1 LVVENINEQA
11 AVQEENK
18 KLFQELTKR
27 NEQYMMNLDK
37 ALIAANISE
46 EKRDAVYNEMLKSLI
61 KGQKSGQTAR
71 QLYGT
76 VTEYTNVL
84 LASPKEKDK
93 GRSEDWKIVLD
104 GGLLM
109 GAMFALITGL
119 SAFIGSGQGSEMGI
133 ITMILN
139 FIIGGFVILLISK
152 NVPDKNK
159 DKKIST
165 FRYILISTAGM
176 LGWMFV
182 MTVSMALIPSSINIL
197 MSAGVNI
204 AIGIAAFAAKIYF
217 KRKLDIHGGL
227 F

>member
-1 LVVENINEQA
+1 MVVENTNEQA
-11 AVQEENK
+11 TTQEENK
-18 KLFQELTKR
+18 ELFQQLTKR
-27 NEQYMMNLDK
+27 NEQYMMGLDK

-46 EKRDAVYNEMLKSLI
+46 EKRVTIYNEMLKNLI

-76 VTEYTNVL
+76 VTERTNVL
-84 LASPKEKDK
+84 LASPKGNET
-93 GRSEDWKIVLD
+93 GSSADWKIVLD

-119 SAFIGSGQGSEMGI
+119 SNFIGRGQGSEMGI

-152 NVPDKNK
+152 NMPEKNK
-159 DKKIST
+159 GKKGSIW
-165 FRYILISTAGM
+165 RYILISTTGM
-176 LGWMFV
+176 LGWMLV
-182 MTVSMALIPSSINIL
+182 MTGSMALLPSSINIL
-197 MSAGVNI
+197 MSPGVNI
-204 AIGIAAFAAKIYF
+204 AIGVTAFAAKFYF
-217 KRKLDIHGGL
+217 KRTLNIQGGL

>member
-1 LVVENINEQA
+1 MVVENTNEQV

-18 KLFQELTKR
+18 ELFKQLTKR
-27 NEQYMMNLDK
+27 NDQYMMSLDK

-46 EKRDAVYNEMLKSLI
+46 EKRVAIYNEMLKNLI

-76 VTEYTNVL
+76 VTERTSVL
-84 LASPKEKDK
+84 LASPKENET
-93 GRSEDWKIVLD
+93 GRSEDWKIMLD

-119 SAFIGSGQGSEMGI
+119 SGFIGKGQGSEMGI

-139 FIIGGFVILLISK
+139 FILGGFVILLISK
-152 NVPDKNK
+152 NMPDKNK
-159 DKKIST
+159 NKKGNT
-165 FRYILISTAGM
+165 LRYILVSTAGM

-182 MTVSMALIPSSINIL
+182 MTASMALLPSSINIL

-204 AIGIAAFAAKIYF
+204 AIGVTAFAAKMYF
-217 KRKLDIHGGL
+217 KRKLNIHGGL

>member
-1 LVVENINEQA
+1 MVVENINEQA

>member
-1 LVVENINEQA
+1 MVVENINEQA
-11 AVQEENK
+11 ATKEENK
-18 KLFQELTKR
+18 ELFQQLTKR
-27 NEQYMMNLDK
+27 NDQYMMSLDK

-46 EKRDAVYNEMLKSLI
+46 EKRVAIYNEMLKNLI

-76 VTEYTNVL
+76 VTERTNVL
-84 LASPKEKDK
+84 LASPKDTDT
-93 GRSEDWKIVLD
+93 GRSEDWKIMLD

-119 SAFIGSGQGSEMGI
+119 SSFIGKGQGSEMGI

-139 FIIGGFVILLISK
+139 FVLGGFVILLISK
-152 NVPDKNK
+152 NMPGKNK
-159 DKKIST
+159 KGNT
-165 FRYILISTAGM
+165 LRYILVSTTGM

-182 MTVSMALIPSSINIL
+182 MTASMALLPSSINIL

-204 AIGIAAFAAKIYF
+204 AIGITAFAAKIYF
-217 KRKLDIHGGL
+217 KRKLNIHGGL